1 MVYFHINT
9 RSGGIIVVRII
20 LLIMILVGSA
30 AAGDNFKE
38 QDIIIIERNLNKN
51 EVHYA
56 VRVEHGRIDQE
67 EPIVAYWIMK
77 EKGGIRED
85 LNWIE
90 RKAYGFN
97 IKKDKTG
104 DFYYM
109 TLKGY
114 DKRSIKVLVQD
125 GHPKA
130 EIGINKAPAYF
141 EKMYIYAVGSGF
153 IPDIKYIELKGKDV
167 KTGIHVSER
176 IIP

>member
-1 MVYFHINT
+1 MVLRF
-9 RSGGIIVVRII
+9 I

-30 AAGDNFKE
+30 AAEDNFKE

-56 VRVEHGRIDQE
+56 VRIADGRIDQE
-67 EPIVAYWIMK
+67 EPVVAYWIMK
-77 EKGGIRED
+77 EKGGMRED

-90 RKAYGFN
+90 KRKVYGFN
-97 IKKDKTG
+97 IKKGETG

-109 TLKGY
+109 TFKGY
-114 DKRSIKVLVQD
+114 DKRSIKILVKD
-125 GHPKA
+125 GQPKA

-141 EKMYIYAVGSGF
+141 EKMYIYAVGPGF
-153 IPDIKYIELKGKDV
+153 IPDIKYIELKGKDL
-167 KTGIHVSER
+167 KTGINVSER

>member
-1 MVYFHINT
+1 M
-9 RSGGIIVVRII
+9 
-20 LLIMILVGSA
+20 LVGSA
-30 AAGDNFKE
+30 VAGDNFKE

-56 VRVEHGRIDQE
+56 VRIAHGRIDQD
-67 EPIVAYWIMK
+67 EPIVAYWVMK

-90 RKAYGFN
+90 KRKAYGFS
-97 IKKDKTG
+97 IQKDKTG
-104 DFYYM
+104 DFYNM

-114 DKRSIKVLVQD
+114 DKRSIKVLVID
-125 GHPKA
+125 GQPKA

-141 EKMYIYAVGSGF
+141 EKMYIYAEGSGF
-153 IPDIKYIELKGKDV
+153 MQDIKYIELRGKDLR
-167 KTGIHVSER
+167 TGIHVSER

>member
-1 MVYFHINT
+1 LRF
-9 RSGGIIVVRII
+9 I

-56 VRVEHGRIDQE
+56 VRIARGRIDQE

-77 EKGGIRED
+77 EKGGIREN

-90 RKAYGFN
+90 NQAYGFN
-97 IKKDKTG
+97 IKKDGAG
-104 DFYYM
+104 DFYNM

-114 DKRSIKVLVQD
+114 DKRSIKVLVKD
-125 GHPKA
+125 GQPKA
-130 EIGINKAPAYF
+130 EIGINRAPAYF
-141 EKMYIYAVGSGF
+141 EKMYIYAVETGF
-153 IPDIKYIELKGKDV
+153 IPDIKYIVLKGKDL

-176 IIP
+176 ITP

>member
-1 MVYFHINT
+1 MRF
-9 RSGGIIVVRII
+9 I

-56 VRVEHGRIDQE
+56 VRIAHGRIDQE

-90 RKAYGFN
+90 KRKAYGFN
-97 IKKDKTG
+97 IKKDETG

-109 TLKGY
+109 KFKGY
-114 DKRSIKVLVQD
+114 DTRSIKVLVKD
-125 GHPKA
+125 GQPKA

-141 EKMYIYAVGSGF
+141 EKMYIYAVVSGF
-153 IPDIKYIELKGKDV
+153 MPDIKYIELKGKDL